1 LEAEHEPVPAEVE
14 RTARQAIGAAIEVHR
29 LLGAG
34 FLESIYERALIHEL
48 NLRGLAVRR
57 QVPVSITYKG
67 LEITGQRMDIVLD
80 PGVIVE
86 LKAIEALMP
95 VHEAQLISYL
105 KATGYRLG
113 LLMNFNCTL
122 MKDGIRRI
130 IN

>member
-1 LEAEHEPVPAEVE
+1 MEAEHEPVPAEVE
-14 RTARQAIGAAIEVHR
+14 RAARQAIGAAIEVHR